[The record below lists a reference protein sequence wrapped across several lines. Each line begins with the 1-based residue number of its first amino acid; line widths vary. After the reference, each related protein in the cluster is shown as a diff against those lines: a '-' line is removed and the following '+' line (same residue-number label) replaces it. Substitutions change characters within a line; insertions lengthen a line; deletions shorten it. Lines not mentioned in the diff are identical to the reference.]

1 MKRVALLSIVEAPQD
16 FTSVVHNAYKIR
28 EVQKVEPGCPIFT
41 YMKRILKITKTVS
54 LWYQEPAS
62 PVQYPTTLMAI
73 WMETA
78 IWMSFQ
84 SFWIMLM
91 RNQMLMLIIT
101 KEAKSRFLSYRMLH
115 PLVTK
120 VLPTAV
126 RAPVQ
131 LISQLLTTMLT
142 TSLQQPIIML
152 QIMPTISMAIVLM
165 QHWHS
170 RIQSITFSII
180 MQW

>member
-1 MKRVALLSIVEAPQD
+1 
-16 FTSVVHNAYKIR
+16 
-28 EVQKVEPGCPIFT
+28 
-41 YMKRILKITKTVS
+41 
-54 LWYQEPAS
+54 
-62 PVQYPTTLMAI
+62 
-73 WMETA
+73 
-78 IWMSFQ
+78 
-84 SFWIMLM
+84 MLM
-91 RNQMLMLIIT
+91 QNQMLMLIIT

-152 QIMPTISMAIVLM
+152 QIMPTTSMAIVPM

-180 MQW
+180 MQWYASKLLALDSYVR